1 VQSGASTGQLT
12 RPLTPAQ
19 VRDAIQRK
27 VARATPAQRAT
38 EASAGQRGL
47 LAGKLEECWPGDP
60 DAARK
65 RHSVTRFLIGRQSVS
80 EATMAEASALLDWL
94 LDPASVREGTYDV
107 HPAARQEAEA
117 ILREVLIA
125 AGQTSLPLGANGNR
139 MGGAHE

>member
-1 VQSGASTGQLT
+1 MTEFVIGKQSLAN
-12 RPLTPAQ
+12 
-19 VRDAIQRK
+19 
-27 VARATPAQRAT
+27 AT
-38 EASAGQRGL
+38 
-47 LAGKLEECWPGDP
+47 
-60 DAARK
+60 AAE
-65 RHSVTRFLIGRQSVS
+65 G
-80 EATMAEASALLDWL
+80 SALLDWL